1 MPNTTHIYS
10 QMFYK
15 KLANMTGAGKS
26 MQSIY
31 DALRQRGAYLASVS
45 VTLVNKKVLFVPICK
60 PSVF

>member
-15 KLANMTGAGKS
+15 KLADMTGAGKS

-31 DALRQRGAYLASVS
+31 DALRQRRAYLAS
-45 VTLVNKKVLFVPICK
+45 VTLVNKKVLFVPICTL
-60 PSVF
+60 

>member
-31 DALRQRGAYLASVS
+31 DALRQRRAYLAS
-45 VTLVNKKVLFVPICK
+45 VTLVNKKVLFVPICTL
-60 PSVF
+60 

>member
-1 MPNTTHIYS
+1 
-10 QMFYK
+10 MFYK

-45 VTLVNKKVLFVPICK
+45 VTLVNKKVLFVPICTL
-60 PSVF
+60 

>member
-31 DALRQRGAYLASVS
+31 DALRQRRAYLAS
-45 VTLVNKKVLFVPICK
+45 VTLVNKKVLFVPICTCK